1 MDVLQV
7 VPATSAELA
16 WCRVRG
22 SGALQQRWADAA
34 VDLLDLGRR
43 AVDLD

>member
-1 MDVLQV
+1 VDVLQV
-7 VPATSAELA
+7 VPATQNELA

-22 SGALQQRWADAA
+22 AAALRERWTAQH

-43 AVDLD
+43 TVVLD